1 MKQDGRTDW
10 YARNVT
16 EMPTNHDPLTHRQ
29 AGGTAGANDDLK
41 HATGLT
47 TSGVAELLFVDP
59 EVDDTAILLNGLR
72 PGIKVVELT
81 PGGRG
86 LEQIAQRIAG
96 SRDVATLHILCPG
109 EPGALVLAGERID
122 LPALAVRIGV
132 LANIAETLSDDATVL
147 LYGCSVA
154 AGAAGLQFLDYLE
167 AALGVSVAASA
178 GPVGAPALGGRWT
191 LRDRHGAVVETA
203 FFPMARAAFPRLL
216 VR

>member
-1 MKQDGRTDW
+1 MKQDGRTHW
-10 YARNVT
+10 YARNVAAL
-16 EMPTNHDPLTHRQ
+16 PTSHDPITHHQ
-29 AGGTAGANDDLK
+29 AGGNAGGSDDLR
-41 HATGLT
+41 HATGLAA
-47 TSGVAELLFVDP
+47 SGVAELLFVDP
-59 EVDDTAILLNGLR
+59 EVDDASVLLDGLR
-72 PGIKVVELT
+72 PGIKVIKLT
-81 PGGRG
+81 PGGGG
-86 LEQIAQRIAG
+86 LEQIAQRVAG
-96 SRDVATLHILCPG
+96 WRDVATLHILCPG

-122 LPALAVRIGV
+122 LPALAVRPGV
-132 LANIAETLSDDATVL
+132 LANIAEALSDDATVL

-203 FFPMARAAFPRLL
+203 FVRMARAAFPRLL